1 MTVDDVSPSPTP
13 DDKRSGREDRSQP
26 RLPDPSVPAS
36 LLSQPRPALAGLDR
50 RTVALS
56 AAILVVVWLVLV
68 FGRAVSQA
76 NQAADQAAVM
86 RQQNAV
92 MAAQLQERRAELS
105 IIQSPQF
112 LALQARAYGYGTPNE
127 QVFALQPGSSA
138 PPAVTPLGQQP
149 PASAPPTPLQAWL
162 NLLFGSP

>member
-1 MTVDDVSPSPTP
+1 M
-13 DDKRSGREDRSQP
+13 
-26 RLPDPSVPAS
+26 PAS
-36 LLSQPRPALAGLDR
+36 LLAQPRPAFAGLDR
-50 RTVALS
+50 RTIALS

-76 NQAADQAAVM
+76 HQAADQAAVM

-92 MAAQLQERRAELS
+92 MAAQLQERQAELS

-138 PPAVTPLGQQP
+138 PPAITPLGQQP
-149 PASAPPTPLQAWL
+149 PAPAPPTPLEAWL
-162 NLLFGSP
+162 RLLFGSP